1 MLASRHREWSSDE
14 LSPMALTRT
23 RSRLLGV
30 RAERVCDEREPT
42 AVRRP
47 AVDVDRPLTAEH
59 WVTLERIGPVGGGD
73 DPDLDV
79 DVRWMTQRPR
89 RE

>member
-1 MLASRHREWSSDE
+1 
-14 LSPMALTRT
+14 MALTRT

-30 RAERVCDEREPT
+30 RAERVCDEGEPT

-47 AVDVDRPLTAEH
+47 AVDVDRPLTAEY
-59 WVTLERIGPVGGGD
+59 WVALQRVGPVGGGD

-79 DVRWMTQRPR
+79 EVRWVAQGAG
-89 RE
+89 REAM